1 MVMYNMDSEEQIFW
15 TFFITTMC
23 GFILTLARQAYKSKC
38 SEVHIGCIHIKRD
51 IYSEVEIDELQSSA
65 ASDNSS
71 IKLNN
76 EEDGGGSR
84 GIV

>member
-1 MVMYNMDSEEQIFW
+1 MYNMDSEEQIFW

-51 IYSEVEIDELQSSA
+51 THSEVEIDEHLPSVNSNNQNIRQS
-65 ASDNSS
+65 NG
-71 IKLNN
+71 
-76 EEDGGGSR
+76 EESGGEGL
-84 GIV
+84 V